1 MNAPSK
7 KKYII
12 LIVKILIGILSFW
25 FIYHRFAATPN
36 FGVQLATIFSE
47 QSMLLVAILT
57 LLLMPVNWGI
67 ESYKWKLITSPVE
80 VISFKTSVKSVFSGI
95 CIGNIAPGRALEFAA
110 KIVFFKPE
118 NRPTIT
124 IIHFINGMFQMFITV
139 SVGMVAI
146 FYKSFYSSEN
156 SNITYLIITFGI
168 LLILGFFWSILNVEV
183 IQKKLSFLKWFKNIQ
198 EEQIIRLP
206 INLIITLFGYSII
219 RYLVFTF
226 QFYFI
231 YHSLAQNS
239 EFFDVFMSISAY
251 FMLTSAIPMISY
263 IEPAIRAAIALF
275 VFNGINNNEIVVIL
289 SSTIIWI
296 INVVIPSLIGYIIIL
311 KEKISIK

>member
-1 MNAPSK
+1 MK
-7 KKYII
+7 KLNKKF
-12 LIVKILIGILSFW
+12 LFWTLKILIGILSFW